1 MSDFR
6 ARLPRQLYRA
16 EQVRRLDEI
25 AIGQLNI
32 PGFSLMQNAA
42 AAALETALEC
52 WPQTRKIIVFAGAG
66 NNGGDGYVLAGMA
79 RDRGLDVSIVQLAAT
94 EKLQGDAARAAEFA
108 AQCQVPLYNLADY
121 SSLLETAGSHCLLV
135 DALFGTGLSRASQG
149 DYAEAIALIN
159 ATAAPVLAMDI
170 PSGLAADTGMP
181 LGSAVRADLTV
192 TFIAMKRG
200 LLTAEAGDYCGE
212 IVFSDLDVPP
222 HLYSHPDAP
231 ASDCERIDINRISA
245 MLKPRRA
252 ASHKGSNGHVL
263 VLGGDL
269 GFGGAVIMAAEAAA
283 RSGAGLVSIAS
294 RAAHREAALSRCPV
308 LMFHGLEDAQT
319 DPGELIKRAS
329 VIVIGPGL
337 GRSDWS
343 RQLFQ
348 QALAAQ
354 RQGTPLVV
362 DADALQLLA
371 ERRDQ
376 DKSLHR
382 QNWVLTPHPGEAAAL
397 LDCSV
402 AEVQSDRFAAIA
414 QLSSLYGGVCLLKG
428 SGSLIMDSAEA
439 DKSWLCSEGNAGMGS
454 GGMGDVLS
462 GLIAGL
468 IAQGLSLS
476 DALRTAVCIHGEAAD
491 MLAAQKGQR
500 GLLAT
505 DLLEPVQQ
513 LVNPGHRDIS
523 VHD

>member
-1 MSDFR
+1 
-6 ARLPRQLYRA
+6 LYRA

-25 AIGQLNI
+25 AIGRLDI

-42 AAALETALEC
+42 AAALEAALEY
-52 WPQTRKIIVFAGAG
+52 WPRTRKIVVFAGAG

-79 RDRGLDVSIVQLAAT
+79 SDRGLDVSIVQLADT

-108 AQCQVPLYNLADY
+108 AQCQVPLLKLGDF
-121 SSLLETAGSHCLLV
+121 SSLPETADNRCLLV
-135 DALFGTGLSRASQG
+135 DALFGTGLSRAPQG

-159 ATAAPVLAMDI
+159 ATMAPVLAMDI

-181 LGSAVRADLTV
+181 LGSAVQADLTV

-222 HLYSHPDAP
+222 HLYTHPEAP
-231 ASDCERIDINRISA
+231 VSDCERIDINRISTV
-245 MLKPRRA
+245 LKPRRA

-263 VLGGDL
+263 VLGGEL

-308 LMFHGLEDAQT
+308 LMFHGLDDAQT
-319 DPGELIKRAS
+319 DVGELIERAS

-337 GRSDWS
+337 GRGDWS
-343 RQLFQ
+343 RRLFQ

-371 ERRDQ
+371 ERKGQ

-397 LDCSV
+397 LECSV
-402 AEVQSDRFAAIA
+402 AEIQSDRFAAIA

-428 SGSLIMDSAEA
+428 NGSLIMDST
-439 DKSWLCSEGNAGMGS
+439 DPGKSWLCSEGNAGMGS

-491 MLAAQKGQR
+491 MLAARHGQR

-513 LVNPGHRDIS
+513 LVNPGHRDFS
-523 VHD
+523 AHE

>member
-1 MSDFR
+1 
-6 ARLPRQLYRA
+6 LYRA
-16 EQVRRLDEI
+16 EQLRRLDEI
-25 AIGQLNI
+25 AIGQLDI

-42 AAALETALEC
+42 AAALEVALEC
-52 WPQTRKIIVFAGAG
+52 WPNTRSIIVFAGAG
-66 NNGGDGYVLAGMA
+66 NNGGDGYVLAAMA
-79 RDRGLDVSIVQLAAT
+79 RDRGLDVNIVQLAAT
-94 EKLQGDAARAAEFA
+94 GKLQGDAARAAEFA
-108 AQCQVPLYNLADY
+108 AQCQVPMLALAD
-121 SSLLETAGSHCLLV
+121 SPSILEAARGQCLLV
-135 DALFGTGLSRASQG
+135 DALFGTGLSRAPEG

-159 ATAAPVLAMDI
+159 AAAGLPVLAMDI

-181 LGSAVRADLTV
+181 LGTAVRADLTV
-192 TFIAMKRG
+192 SFIAMKKG
-200 LLTAEAGDYCGE
+200 MLTAEAGDYCGE
-212 IVFSDLDVPP
+212 IVFSDLDVPA

-231 ASDCERIDINRISA
+231 VSDCERIDIHSA
-245 MLKPRRA
+245 SAVLKPRRA

-263 VLGGDL
+263 VLGGEL

-294 RAAHREAALSRCPV
+294 RAAHRQAALSRCPV
-308 LMFHGLEDAQT
+308 LMFHGLDDDQT
-319 DPGELIKRAS
+319 DLGGLVDRAS

-343 RQLFQ
+343 RHLFQ

-362 DADALQLLA
+362 DADALHLLA
-371 ERRDQ
+371 ERKDQ
-376 DKSLHR
+376 DSSLRR

-397 LDCSV
+397 LDSTV
-402 AEVQSDRFAAIA
+402 AQVQSDRFAALA
-414 QLSSLYGGVCLLKG
+414 QLSRLYGGVCLLKG
-428 SGSLIMDSAEA
+428 SGSLIMDSAAPE
-439 DKSWLCSEGNAGMGS
+439 KSYLCSEGNAGMGS
-454 GGMGDVLS
+454 GGMGDILS

-491 MLAAQKGQR
+491 MLAAEKGQR

-513 LVNPGHRDIS
+513 LVNPGHRDLS
-523 VHD
+523 FHD